1 MNGRSIVIDTE
12 TTGLSPEHD
21 EILQVSI
28 IDSAGNILFDSL
40 FRPSVS
46 SWEEA
51 EKINGI
57 SPDMVANAPRLID
70 RIHEI
75 TEIMY
80 KSDKIIGYNTS
91 FDLNFLRNNGLVLH
105 GTEEIIDVM
114 NIFAPIYGEWSYKRN
129 SWKWQ
134 KLTTAAAYYGYDWS
148 SRTEGA
154 HNSLGDCFATL
165 YVYEKLK
172 EEA

>member
-1 MNGRSIVIDTE
+1 
-12 TTGLSPEHD
+12 
-21 EILQVSI
+21 
-28 IDSAGNILFDSL
+28 
-40 FRPSVS
+40 
-46 SWEEA
+46 
-51 EKINGI
+51 
-57 SPDMVANAPRLID
+57 MVANAPRLID
-70 RIHEI
+70 RIHDI

-114 NIFAPIYGEWSYKRN
+114 KIFAPIYGEWSYKRN
-129 SWKWQ
+129 TWKYQ
-134 KLTTAAAYYGYDWS
+134 KLTTAAAYCGYDWN

-165 YVYEKLK
+165 FVYDKLK
-172 EEA
+172 EGDKRL